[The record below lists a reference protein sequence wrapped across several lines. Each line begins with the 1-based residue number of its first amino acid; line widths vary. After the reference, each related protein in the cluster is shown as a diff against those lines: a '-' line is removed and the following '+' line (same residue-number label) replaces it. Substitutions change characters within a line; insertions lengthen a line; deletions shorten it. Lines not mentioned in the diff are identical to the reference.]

1 MKLRHLDWLGSV
13 WKIDTVNPFVEMY
26 DVKSNSFR
34 RRHVCPYPVDLVS
47 RLIVLYSKKGDL
59 VLDPFCGSGT
69 TNYASLLLFRKTVG
83 YDFEEKY
90 IRLCKEKCGTRATF
104 YNKSSE
110 QMRELQNESVSLCIT
125 SPPYLNLK
133 IYSNNPNNLGNIKDP
148 YPVLRKI
155 FSEVFRVLKSE
166 GYFCMNVGNV
176 PAGDSLTTFPFDMI
190 YMCQELGFKFR
201 NTIIWDKGLH
211 LEDYNVDNM
220 RIRENHEF
228 IWIFQKP
235 PTSGGVFG
243 TSSRAAKE
251 ECEPRRMRA

>member
-26 DVKSNSFR
+26 DVKNNLFKQ
-34 RRHVCPYPVDLVS
+34 RHVCPYPVDLVS
-47 RLIVLYSKKGDL
+47 RMIVLYSKKGEL

-83 YDFEEKY
+83 YDLENKY
-90 IRLCKEKCGTRATF
+90 INLCKERCGSRAVF

-110 QMRELQNESVSLCIT
+110 KMNELADNSVGLCIT
-125 SPPYLNLK
+125 SPPYMNLK
-133 IYSNNPNNLGNIKDP
+133 IYSNNPNNLGNIKEP
-148 YPVLRKI
+148 YPILKKI
-155 FSEVFRVLKSE
+155 FTEVFRVLKPE

-176 PAGDSLTTFPFDMI
+176 PECNGYLTTFPFDML
-190 YMCQELGFKFR
+190 YMCQDLGFKLC
-201 NTIIWDKGLH
+201 NTIVWDKGLH
-211 LEDYNVDNM
+211 LEDYNVDKM
-220 RIRENHEF
+220 KIRENHEF

-243 TSSRAAKE
+243 TPSRAAK
-251 ECEPRRMRA
+251 